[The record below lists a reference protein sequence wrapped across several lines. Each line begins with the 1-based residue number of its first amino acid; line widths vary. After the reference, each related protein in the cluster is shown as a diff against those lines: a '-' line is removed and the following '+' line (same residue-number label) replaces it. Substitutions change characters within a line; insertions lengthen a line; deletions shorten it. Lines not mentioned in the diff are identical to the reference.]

1 MLPDITTVPHSFCSR
16 VGAKE
21 AGRGDGRGFAA
32 PGLLRERYG
41 TSVRPGDLVDR
52 QLLVEGTKQQR
63 DPGMPLAEIEVM
75 ILQCRV
81 RGFWIGCARTH
92 VIEILA
98 PVTRAEGSSL
108 TAS

>member
-1 MLPDITTVPHSFCSR
+1 LPHLTMLPDITTVPHSFCSR

-52 QLLVEGTKQQR
+52 QLLVEGAKQQR
-63 DPGMPLAEIEVM
+63 VRLFATPDLQPALKCSKQFVGVIAG
-75 ILQCRV
+75 ILGLQ
-81 RGFWIGCARTH
+81 A
-92 VIEILA
+92 
-98 PVTRAEGSSL
+98 
-108 TAS
+108 